1 VSGAVDDGAAPP
13 APFWAKVEIFGHRR
27 HFGRVSE
34 VEQFGTKMLRVD
46 VPIGDGEKFA
56 TFTYGG
62 ASIFGLTPL
71 TEEACRKW
79 AAYDRPSTV
88 DPLALMPPEPYRARV
103 FDDDEDREAADADA
117 ELAP

>member
-1 VSGAVDDGAAPP
+1 MSGAMESAAPP
-13 APFWAKVEIFGHRR
+13 PEPFWAKVEIFGHRK

-34 VEQFGTKMLRVD
+34 VEQFGTKMLRID
-46 VPIGDGEKFA
+46 VPIGEGDKFA

-62 ASIFGLTPL
+62 ASIFGIAPM

-79 AAYDRPSTV
+79 AEYDRPSV
-88 DPLALMPPEPYRARV
+88 IDPLALMPPEPYRGARV
-103 FDDDEDREAADADA
+103 FDDDDEDPADAEA